1 MQNNLF
7 EFRKARGMSQMELAR
22 KSGVSRTTIWQIE
35 TNPDYAA
42 KKSVLEALAHA
53 LGVTVSELLISLPD
67 AIRLNGRY
75 ELTENGEG
83 YLGGSFFDAN
93 HLMQILE
100 KYGKDAT
107 QITVLIERKPEL
119 TGDADGNCGDGA

>member
-1 MQNNLF
+1 
-7 EFRKARGMSQMELAR
+7 MELAR

-35 TNPDYAA
+35 SNPDYIVKTSA
-42 KKSVLEALAHA
+42 LEALAHA
-53 LGVTVSELLISLPD
+53 LGVTVIELLISLPD
-67 AIRLNGRY
+67 TIRLNGRY

-100 KYGKDAT
+100 KYGKDAI